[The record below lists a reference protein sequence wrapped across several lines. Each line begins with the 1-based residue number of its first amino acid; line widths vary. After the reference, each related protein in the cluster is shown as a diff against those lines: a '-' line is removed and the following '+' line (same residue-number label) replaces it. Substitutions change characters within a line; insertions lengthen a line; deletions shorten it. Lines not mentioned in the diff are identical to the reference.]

1 MGLKTRARIAL
12 DGGPLAAPAGP
23 PPVANQPSVATSPR
37 RERRSPVPA
46 SRQGLVPFGFF
57 VPPEA
62 RKQIKGWAGMNGRTT
77 QDIGQEMMDD
87 WFAKQGLHR
96 LWGVAAKPGWTQ

>member
-1 MGLKTRARIAL
+1 MALKSSTRSKITV
-12 DGGPLAAPAGP
+12 DNGPLTA
-23 PPVANQPSVATSPR
+23 PVAPR
-37 RERRSPVPA
+37 LEAVPINRQKRERKSQVPA

-62 RKQIKGWAGMNGRTT
+62 RMQIKGWAGLNGRTT

-87 WFAKQGLHR
+87 WFVKHGMHR
-96 LWGVAAKPGWTQ
+96 LAGSGDMSE

>member
-1 MGLKTRARIAL
+1 MGLKTRSRIAL
-12 DGGPLAAPAGP
+12 DEGPLAAPASP
-23 PPVANQPSVATSPR
+23 PPVASPAPLAVQQR
-37 RERRSPVPA
+37 RERRSQVPA

-62 RKQIKGWAGMNGRTT
+62 RRQIKGWAGMNGRTT

-96 LWGVAAKPGWTQ
+96 LAGHGDKAD